1 MTYVWTGLVCLLLLL
16 LLTPWRARCSLTL
29 SPRGGWG
36 EAALFW
42 GPFPLPP
49 VPVRISL
56 GDVPALSLELLLPGG
71 SKTVFLAEM
80 QRRRKKHVFM
90 PPIRLESL
98 EGTLFTGIRG
108 DGAATALLTGLG
120 YMLAKSL
127 GEAFFARVRLRPEPC
142 FEMNA
147 AKLELRGILSLHPG
161 ETVFV
166 YLKEKRRE
174 HAVR

>member
-1 MTYVWTGLVCLLLLL
+1 MLPYPEPPGRL
-16 LLTPWRARCSLTL
+16 
-29 SPRGGWG
+29 GGG
-36 EAALFW
+36 GAL
-42 GPFPLPP
+42 PLPP

-71 SKTVFLAEM
+71 SKTVLLAEM
-80 QRRRKKHVFM
+80 QRRRKKHAFM

-127 GEAFFARVRLRPEPC
+127 GEAFFVRVRLRPEPC

-147 AKLELRGILSLHPG
+147 AKLELRGIFSLHPG

>member
-80 QRRRKKHVFM
+80 QRRRKKHAFM

-98 EGTLFTGIRG
+98 EGTGRPPPCSRDWDICWQSPLARLF
-108 DGAATALLTGLG
+108 L
-120 YMLAKSL
+120 
-127 GEAFFARVRLRPEPC
+127 
-142 FEMNA
+142 
-147 AKLELRGILSLHPG
+147 PG
-161 ETVFV
+161 CACGRSPV
-166 YLKEKRRE
+166 LK
-174 HAVR
+174 